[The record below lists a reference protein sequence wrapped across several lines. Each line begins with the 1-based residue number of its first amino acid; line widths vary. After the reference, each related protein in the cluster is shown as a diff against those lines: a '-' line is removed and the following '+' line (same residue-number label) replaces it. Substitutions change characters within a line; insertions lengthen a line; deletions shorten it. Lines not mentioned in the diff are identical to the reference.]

1 MINTHMLKA
10 AILSILLLSCISAV
24 GQVLIHP
31 EPMKG
36 FEQRIR
42 RHVDTLWVV
51 DTHEHLSNPDG
62 LRGSAKADFMLLLQ
76 QYTDDDIKS
85 AGMSK
90 PAFARLLTDS
100 LTVPEK
106 WKIVKPYWEKSS
118 NTAYNRAVLIT
129 LQHIF
134 GISDLNEN
142 TVVSLSQKIKEA
154 YETDWY
160 NFILKE
166 KSRIRYVINDHPD
179 RSWGDPEMFSY
190 TQRFDY
196 LRLDS
201 KEKVEATGKKNGMNI
216 RSLADLEKCLELE
229 FDDAIRKGFAA
240 IKSAEAYHRSLHYED
255 VTREEAAAAL
265 HAVMNNEEQPV
276 SVRKAKPLSDYMMH
290 RMLDL
295 ARKYDKPIQIHTGL
309 QAGDGNLIQNSNPAL
324 LANLFLKYR
333 DVRFVLLHGSYPYG
347 GELATLAKNFRNV
360 WLDMSWVHI
369 ISPSFSERYLHEW
382 LETVPANKIMA
393 FGGDYDN
400 VENVYAHNY
409 FARQVVAN
417 VLTEK
422 VRNRYL
428 SEQEAIKIATMLF
441 YTNAVQF
448 FKLDQ

>member
-1 MINTHMLKA
+1 MMKA
-10 AILSILLLSCISAV
+10 AILSTLLFSCISAA

-31 EPMKG
+31 EPMEG

-51 DTHEHLSNPDG
+51 DTHEHLSNPAG
-62 LRGSAKADFMLLLQ
+62 LRGNAKADFMLLLQ
-76 QYTDDDIKS
+76 QYADDDIKS

-90 PAFARLLTDS
+90 PVFAGLLTDS

-106 WKIVKPYWEKSS
+106 WEIVKPYWEKSS

-129 LQHIF
+129 LRNIF

-142 TVVSLSQKIKEA
+142 TVVPLSQKIREA
-154 YETDWY
+154 YATDWY

-179 RSWGDPEMFSY
+179 RSWGDPETFRY

-216 RSLADLEKCLELE
+216 RSLEDLEKCLELE
-229 FDDAIRKGFAA
+229 FHDALRKGFTT
-240 IKSAEAYHRSLHYED
+240 IKSVEAYHRSLHYED

-265 HAVMNNEEQPV
+265 HALLNNGEQPV
-276 SVRKAKPLSDYMMH
+276 SALMAKPLSDYMMH
-290 RMLDL
+290 RMLNL
-295 ARKYDKPIQIHTGL
+295 AQKYNKPIQIHTGL
-309 QAGDGNLIQNSNPAL
+309 QAGDGNFIQNSNPAL

-333 DVRFVLLHGSYPYG
+333 DLRFVLLHGSYPFG
-347 GELATLAKNFRNV
+347 GELAALAKNFRNV

-382 LETVPANKIMA
+382 LETVPANKIMV
-393 FGGDYDN
+393 FGGDFDH
-400 VENVYAHNY
+400 VENVFAHLQ

-422 VRNRYL
+422 VRSRYL
-428 SEQEAIKIATMLF
+428 SEPEAIHIASMIF
-441 YTNAVQF
+441 YENAVELF
-448 FKLDQ
+448 RLDK

>member
-1 MINTHMLKA
+1 MIKT
-10 AILSILLLSCISAV
+10 AIISLLLLSCISSV

-31 EPMKG
+31 KPEEG
-36 FEQRIR
+36 FERRIR
-42 RHVDTLWVV
+42 RHVDTIRVV
-51 DTHEHLSNPDG
+51 DTHEHLANPAG
-62 LRGSAKADFMLLLQ
+62 LMGSPRTDFMLLLH
-76 QYTDDDIKS
+76 QYADDDIKS

-90 PAFARLLTDS
+90 PAFERLLTDS
-100 LTVPEK
+100 LTVQEK
-106 WKIVKPYWEKSS
+106 WEIVRPYWEKSS

-142 TVVSLSQKIKEA
+142 TVVPLSQKIKEA

-179 RSWGDPEMFSY
+179 RSWGDPEMFRY

-216 RSLADLEKCLELE
+216 RSLEDLEKCLELE
-229 FDDAIRKGFAA
+229 FDAAIRKGFAA
-240 IKSAEAYHRSLHYED
+240 IKTAEAYHRPLHYED
-255 VTREEAAAAL
+255 VTREEAASAL
-265 HAVMNNEEQPV
+265 RAVMNNGEQPV
-276 SVRKAKPLSDYMMH
+276 SARTAKPLSDYMMH
-290 RMLDL
+290 RILGL

-309 QAGDGNLIQNSNPAL
+309 QAGDGNFIQNSNPAL

-428 SEQEAIKIATMLF
+428 SEQEAIKIASMIMFENAFHF
-441 YTNAVQF
+441 YQ
-448 FKLDQ
+448 LGQ